1 MKYIISGDAVDLVLR
16 ENQLRIK
23 MGSLVV
29 TPFEE
34 ESPVQ
39 DSKTVVEDTKG
50 VVATDK
56 KKPVKRAKK

>member
-34 ESPVQ
+34 EAPVE
-39 DSKTVVEDTKG
+39 DSKDVVEDTKE
-50 VVATDK
+50 VAVQDK